1 MRAADT
7 IAAGRM
13 WSVCLRPSGMT
24 RGGAGGEVR
33 EARGAGVLRTGADL
47 AAAVSEASAAE
58 PDAAAS
64 VAAATS
70 AEAAARAA
78 AEPAADTDR
87 QEMNEF
93 GTEKK
98 AAPRASDLV

>member
-1 MRAADT
+1 M
-7 IAAGRM
+7 
-13 WSVCLRPSGMT
+13 
-24 RGGAGGEVR
+24 
-33 EARGAGVLRTGADL
+33 ARVLRTADDL
-47 AAAVSEASAAE
+47 AAAVSAASAAE

-64 VAAATS
+64 AEAVTS